1 MHEHFLTIMLL
12 LHDRTAAIIHPCDGN
27 RADSLPLL
35 GVAELQ
41 A

>member
-1 MHEHFLTIMLL
+1 M
-12 LHDRTAAIIHPCDGN
+12 HDRTAAIILPEHDVSAPCDGN